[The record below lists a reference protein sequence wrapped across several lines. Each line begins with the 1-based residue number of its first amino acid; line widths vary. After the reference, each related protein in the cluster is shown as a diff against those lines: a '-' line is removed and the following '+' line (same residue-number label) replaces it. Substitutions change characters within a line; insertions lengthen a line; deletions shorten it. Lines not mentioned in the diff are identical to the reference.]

1 MDSKLVGF
9 DLIRASQAKR
19 LSARQ
24 NLKKE
29 LKPRDHNRDSIYTD
43 SDFIIISIVS
53 ILSREKLF
61 LPPLF
66 NIFPPLLNFFPLFIL
81 PFRHCY

>member
-61 LPPLF
+61 LPPPFL
-66 NIFPPLLNFFPLFIL
+66 IYSL
-81 PFRHCY
+81 PF